1 MSNKKENLQSPFAE
15 TMSEHLGRDRHY
27 DMFEN
32 VPVPLDTFLYDR
44 NFLNIGITLGPKQ
57 IEVLQHSTQ
66 IYRLAEIETLKWPVY
81 RYVNELYLQWG
92 KGSGKDLISMLT
104 AARIAYLLLC
114 LKDPQGYFGMPS
126 FANID
131 MVNMALNAEQAKF
144 NYYEPMRKMVA
155 RARCFR
161 HQVDDKEKCLVFS
174 KNIYAHSGHSDEEA
188 AEGKSLIL
196 AVLDEIS
203 GFKTRQEF
211 SKSALRYRAPKYSY
225 EALIDAMKTSRQSR
239 FDTGKLIAISYPRY
253 KGCPIQQLYS
263 AGLEDNKKLQAASK
277 VFVSFGATWEVNPAK
292 SKTDFSEEFAK
303 NPNLVKAKYM
313 CEPSQAEDSFVKS
326 IDVIDETFPEI
337 PESRIIHTLADYPQ
351 LKAEAKCKHNFACS
365 AHIDLGL
372 NNCRAGFALTHQ
384 FDTRFEKVMNQDTGL
399 EEIIELP
406 LVQIDCLTSFSAPPD
421 SEIDFSEIRKFIFAL
436 KGAGWHIS
444 IVSYDQWNSAGERQI
459 LEKAGFNVVRR
470 SVDLDRSMYDD
481 LMIMMGEHRLFGGY
495 AAYRPYMFAGQM
507 LKACIIKEELQSL
520 VEIRG
525 KKIDH
530 RPGGSKDEAD
540 ALAGSI
546 RGAIEFGIWKCG
558 EAGESPSGEKQSAP
572 ARAMDADMGEGKL
585 VAKLKAQS
593 GQLKVPDNVV
603 YRGLPVGR

>member
-1 MSNKKENLQSPFAE
+1 MSKKLSLKNDYAD
-15 TMSEHLGRDRHY
+15 TMADHLERDRRY
-27 DMFEN
+27 DQFDTR
-32 VPVPLDTFLYDR
+32 PVDLDTFLYDR
-44 NFLNIGITLGPKQ
+44 AFLNVGIKLGPKQ
-57 IEVLQHSTQ
+57 YEVLRHSTQ
-66 IYRLAEIETLKWPVY
+66 IYRPSELKTLKWPVE

-104 AARIAYLLLC
+104 AGRIAYLLLC
-114 LKDPQGYFGMPS
+114 LKDPQGYFQMPS

-144 NYYEPMRKMVA
+144 NYYEPMRKMIC
-155 RARCFR
+155 RARCFK
-161 HQVDDKEKCLVFS
+161 HQVDDKEKTLVFV

-203 GFKTRQEF
+203 GFKTRQELT
-211 SKSALRYRAPKYSY
+211 KSALRYRAPKYSY

-253 KGCPIQQLYS
+253 KGCPIQQLYT
-263 AGLEDNKKLQAASK
+263 AGQADNKKLKEKSK
-277 VFVSFGATWEVNPAK
+277 VFVSFGATWDINPTKKKANFQ
-292 SKTDFSEEFAK
+292 DEFNK

-313 CEPSQAEDSFVKS
+313 CEPSQAEDSFIKS
-326 IDVIDETFPEI
+326 IDIIDETFPDV
-337 PESRIIHTLADYPQ
+337 PENSIIHTLSDYPQ
-351 LKAEAKCKHNFACS
+351 LRTDAKCKHNYACS
-365 AHIDLGL
+365 AHVDLGL

-384 FDTRFEKVMNQDTGL
+384 YDVRYEKIMNQETG
-399 EEIIELP
+399 EEEVIELP
-406 LVQIDCLTSFSAPPD
+406 LIAIDVLTSFQSPPEA
-421 SEIDFSEIRKFIFAL
+421 EIDFSEIRKFIFAL
-436 KGAGWHIS
+436 KAAGWPIS
-444 IVSYDQWNSAGERQI
+444 VISYDQWNSAGERQI
-459 LEKAGFNVVRR
+459 LEKAKFNVVRR
-470 SVDLDRSMYDD
+470 SVDIDRSMYDD
-481 LMIMMGEHRLFGGY
+481 LMIMMSERRLTGGY
-495 AAYRPYMFAGQM
+495 AAYRPYMFSGQM
-507 LKACIIKEELQSL
+507 MKVCIVKEELQSL

-558 EAGESPSGEKQSAP
+558 ESEEGPGGMKRDAP
-572 ARAMDADMGEGKL
+572 TRAMDGANEESAL
-585 VAKLKAQS
+585 IARLKAQNS
-593 GQLKVPDNVV
+593 SANVPSNII